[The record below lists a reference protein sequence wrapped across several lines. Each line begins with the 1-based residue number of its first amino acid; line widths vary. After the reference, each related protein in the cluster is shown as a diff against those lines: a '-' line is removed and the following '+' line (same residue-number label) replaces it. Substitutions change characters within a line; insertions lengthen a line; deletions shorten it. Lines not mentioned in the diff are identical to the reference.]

1 MAASETMG
9 IFERARQRWGWVLA
23 LGIAL
28 IVLGFV
34 ALGDTELATIVSV
47 ALLGW
52 ILILSGVFHAVN
64 WFRGREQR
72 IYLHLLGFILD
83 LVVGAILLSNPAV
96 GAITVTLVLAI
107 FLLVGGLMRLFD
119 AMSSATPNRGWAILN
134 GAISA
139 LLGLL
144 LWIHWPVSGV
154 WFIGFAVGVEL
165 IFRGWA
171 WVMLAMW
178 LRRPPTHPLTPAAA

>member
-1 MAASETMG
+1 MAASATIG
-9 IFERARQRWGWVLA
+9 IFERARERWGWILA

-28 IVLGFV
+28 IVLGLV
-34 ALGDTELATIVSV
+34 ALGDTALVTLMSV

-52 ILILSGVFHAVN
+52 VLIFSAVFHAVN
-64 WFRGREQR
+64 WFRGRQDR
-72 IYLHLLGFILD
+72 SYMHLLGFILD

-96 GAITVTLVLAI
+96 GALTLTLVLAV

-119 AMSSATPNRGWAILN
+119 ALSSQAPRRGWTILD
-134 GAISA
+134 GAVSA
-139 LLGLL
+139 LLGIL
-144 LWIHWPVSGV
+144 LWIHWPVSAL
-154 WFIGFAVGVEL
+154 WFIGFAIGVGL

-178 LRRPPTHPLTPAAA
+178 LRRPRPSATAA